1 MLEGVAVEGLGDP
14 PSSDL
19 EMEKVKLTESN
30 NLNSETNISIL
41 NDINTGFPQNGG
53 SSWNQY
59 NDYLVNDV
67 LQKQDIPIGKA
78 EFLADLEMFWPAL
91 GYSFEHLY
99 LSFREYQGPTYKHNS
114 EEDFMIRFGF
124 GKLLY
129 EAAILNKHLINDGV
143 SLQLSTNHLLNFLQ
157 LCMSRN
163 SDEYVK
169 HILQVDGTLDLGQD
183 VPKCLGNLDCDN
195 TFLFHAVTI
204 FRGFEELWPCFEYHN
219 LCECKENQTIVN
231 FCAFCLL
238 RSFCFRVND
247 MRLSGGKRD
256 LKPVELMWILPKLL
270 ESNSNPSPI
279 KLFITLLQD
288 VKRINENRQGWQ
300 VNTQNCSR
308 KVRLPYFW
316 EVRATN
322 LDKKVGDLN
331 SFIYQFVK
339 KAIKCECDEEQ
350 FKVDTEDSNIL
361 ILYLDEPQVF
371 NLKMSFLFEGGF
383 RYLNAQLK

>member
-30 NLNSETNISIL
+30 NLNSETYISIL

-59 NDYLVNDV
+59 NDYLINDV
-67 LQKQDIPIGKA
+67 LQKQDISIGKA

-114 EEDFMIRFGF
+114 EDGFMIRFGF

-129 EAAILNKHLINDGV
+129 EAANLNKHLIKDGV
-143 SLQLSTNHLLNFLQ
+143 SLKLSTNNLLNFLQ
-157 LCMSRN
+157 LCMGRDSEEFIEN
-163 SDEYVK
+163 
-169 HILQVDGTLDLGQD
+169 ILQVDGTLDHSQD

-195 TFLFHAVTI
+195 TSLFHAVTI

-219 LCECKENQTIVN
+219 LCECKESQTFAN

-238 RSFCFRVND
+238 
-247 MRLSGGKRD
+247 
-256 LKPVELMWILPKLL
+256 
-270 ESNSNPSPI
+270 
-279 KLFITLLQD
+279 
-288 VKRINENRQGWQ
+288 
-300 VNTQNCSR
+300 
-308 KVRLPYFW
+308 
-316 EVRATN
+316 
-322 LDKKVGDLN
+322 
-331 SFIYQFVK
+331 
-339 KAIKCECDEEQ
+339 
-350 FKVDTEDSNIL
+350 
-361 ILYLDEPQVF
+361 
-371 NLKMSFLFEGGF
+371 
-383 RYLNAQLK
+383 